1 MSGAR
6 GKPERNPWSFNQRQ
20 SEHTSNTVWLPHWL
34 SSASLPGV
42 HSLIPFFD
50 AYLAPLISLRSIAV
64 SDGKKTRAAPQRSLP
79 EAAQLWQWIEEHGA
93 IVYPALALIIIGL
106 IAGALFA
113 SWRADELEGERKG
126 ELKMKIL
133 QVMRRRI
140 SGVSAEQ
147 VAAELQIDV
156 LVSARLLTELDAEGV
171 VAAAPGAGS
180 APTQYRLRAGIR

>member
-1 MSGAR
+1 MARPRLLPDRPTSGSFAAVLNIGDIVASQAIVLAA
-6 GKPERNPWSFNQRQ
+6 GK
-20 SEHTSNTVWLPHWL
+20 NTV
-34 SSASLPGV
+34 
-42 HSLIPFFD
+42 
-50 AYLAPLISLRSIAV
+50 
-64 SDGKKTRAAPQRSLP
+64 P

-93 IVYPALALIIIGL
+93 IVYPAMALVIIGL

-147 VAAELQIDV
+147 IAAELQIDI
-156 LVSARLLTELDAEGV
+156 LVAAKLLSELDAEGV
-171 VAAAPGAGS
+171 VATARSAGS
-180 APTQYRLRAGIR
+180 APSQYRLRAGVR